1 MNLVLFLLSGV
12 FLPLFPLSWL
22 FNRLVASAPG
32 GWAKALSIL
41 VLPQLGVLLL
51 WASGPWFSGI
61 SNPWHGLVAALAL
74 CTAILYAFRAI
85 SVREIT
91 IWARFMATSGLALAW
106 LQVLAGVSVA
116 QVQLSLLAW
125 SIPGALLC
133 LWAGELARRM
143 GGAYIGLSGGVAR
156 VLPRLSA
163 LLATGALAATATPV
177 FPGFFALLKTMGT
190 LPAGWILFLLPVLF
204 LWGWSI
210 GRFLQDLLFGVYRG
224 TAVEDLGTAGTW
236 AGALVLLVFAI
247 TGLFFWGA
255 TWTVS

>member
-1 MNLVLFLLSGV
+1 MNLVLLLLSGV

-32 GWAKALSIL
+32 AWAKALAIL
-41 VLPQLGVLLL
+41 VLPQLGVQLL
-51 WASGPWFSGI
+51 WTSGLRFSGI
-61 SNPWHGLVAALAL
+61 AGPWHGPAAALAL
-74 CTAILYAFRAI
+74 GTAILYAFRAI

-106 LQVLAGVSVA
+106 LQVLAGLPAA

-156 VLPRLSA
+156 VLPRLST
-163 LLATGALAATATPV
+163 LLTMGALAATATPV
-177 FPGFFALLKTMGT
+177 FPGFFVLLNVMGV
-190 LPAGWILFLLPVLF
+190 LPAGWVPFLLPVLF

-224 TAVEDLGTAGTW
+224 EEVEDLGIAGAW
-236 AGALVLLVFAI
+236 AGALVLVVFAVA
-247 TGLFFWGA
+247 GLFFWGA